1 MTGKFFFIEKHFRK
15 RFSKLALRFSVDE
28 ENFETELFIKADVNV
43 VVVVVV
49 FNWFWGSHYAF
60 DLLQF
65 SSEQNTFV
73 VICE

>member
-1 MTGKFFFIEKHFRK
+1 MDEK
-15 RFSKLALRFSVDE
+15 
-28 ENFETELFIKADVNV
+28 NFETELFIKADVNV

-60 DLLQF
+60 DLLRF